1 MYLTS
6 LKFFYRKNEKNP
18 LTVGITYCQWVSN
31 SLLFQGF
38 RLVEVTFQKAFKTL
52 SVPSFG
58 SLIFNLIISNFPC
71 NVKVLE
77 IFMMSKIWLSRQLC
91 RQFDKLKLN
100 LSPFR
105 PNFNTADVLWNNIKM
120 FFLCNHKYISFTR
133 KFFADF
139 FEKP

>member
-1 MYLTS
+1 MFLDYS
-6 LKFFYRKNEKNP
+6 LKILILSHAQRILILVFSYLKLVKISLEKSFET
-18 LTVGITYCQWVSN
+18 LAVS
-31 SLLFQGF
+31 
-38 RLVEVTFQKAFKTL
+38 
-52 SVPSFG
+52 SFG